1 MQSRVFTKSDQ
12 DMFARLSGD
21 YNPLHTDPVMARRL
35 IYGKLVVHGV
45 HLLLWGLNCLLE
57 NISECIV
64 LRKLHVK
71 FYKPVGLDERVKC
84 QLIMI
89 SPDKVSME
97 LRASEETVLT
107 AEIEYKRD
115 KIPYYSNK
123 YEPKSVLLENV
134 ECAVINGE
142 NISKACGN
150 IELVLH
156 KEMALK
162 LFVYV
167 AKFAPSVQ
175 VAEILS
181 ADRVFGMKCPGLHSV
196 FSGIR
201 MEFGK
206 LEPGE
211 SLMQYK
217 VTNYDGR
224 FNLVTVEIVSPGS
237 EGVITGFLRPMPSVQ
252 SSIEKVLEKVD

>member
-123 YEPKSVLLENV
+123 YEPKSVLFDNTG
-134 ECAVINGE
+134 CAVINSD
-142 NISKACGN
+142 NISKAEGGG
-150 IELVLH
+150 
-156 KEMALK
+156 
-162 LFVYV
+162 
-167 AKFAPSVQ
+167 
-175 VAEILS
+175 LS
-181 ADRVFGMKCPGLHSV
+181 WLY
-196 FSGIR
+196 IR
-201 MEFGK
+201 K
-206 LEPGE
+206 
-211 SLMQYK
+211 
-217 VTNYDGR
+217 
-224 FNLVTVEIVSPGS
+224 
-237 EGVITGFLRPMPSVQ
+237 RP
-252 SSIEKVLEKVD
+252 